1 MNNFSPFHP
10 LIIIIITTAT
20 IIRRPARLL
29 PLRAPVVMYNL
40 QPTSSNLLI
49 VPRPCFCCTLLPDC
63 LPGCCYHDITLRV
76 GFLTA
81 RDEQCLNH
89 PIQCGTIITFGGG
102 WMWQCSIPHLTK
114 RRVGGKTVRRT
125 AYITMKQDN
134 RCKWNCFQL
143 RVR

>member
-20 IIRRPARLL
+20 IIRRPVRIL
-29 PLRAPVVMYNL
+29 PLRAPVVMNNL

-49 VPRPCFCCTLLPDC
+49 VPRPCFCCTLLPGC
-63 LPGCCYHDITLRV
+63 LLACCYRDITLRV

-89 PIQCGTIITFGGG
+89 PIQCSTIITFGGG
-102 WMWQCSIPHLTK
+102 ERGNASSLI
-114 RRVGGKTVRRT
+114 
-125 AYITMKQDN
+125 
-134 RCKWNCFQL
+134 QL
-143 RVR
+143 RGEDEGRQSGILPTLL